1 MSIYHIKTL
10 EEYHQAYRR
19 SIQDPE
25 SFWGEIAK
33 ENFVWHKPW
42 DTVLNWDFTKPEVS
56 WFEGAQL
63 NITENCID
71 RHLSAKGD
79 KTAILFEPNDP
90 NEAVQYITYKELHAR
105 VCKFANVLKDMGVQ
119 KGDRVCIYLPMIPEL
134 AISVLACARIGAVHS
149 VVFAGFSATALSLES
164 MTAIANW

>member
-1 MSIYHIKTL
+1 MSNYHIKTV

-19 SIQDPE
+19 SVQDPE
-25 SFWGEIAK
+25 SFWGEIAR
-33 ENFVWHKPW
+33 ENFVWQKPW

-71 RHLSAKGD
+71 RHLPTRGD

-90 NEAVQYITYKELHAR
+90 SE
-105 VCKFANVLKDMGVQ
+105 
-119 KGDRVCIYLPMIPEL
+119 
-134 AISVLACARIGAVHS
+134 
-149 VVFAGFSATALSLES
+149 
-164 MTAIANW
+164 